1 MRKRI
6 KLNDEIV
13 FVELDEEIIVSVTN
27 RDGVDV
33 DYDDNEVRLA
43 LEENLRSERAE
54 IDIQFN
60 EWGIA

>member
-6 KLNDEIV
+6 KLNDQIV

-27 RDGVDV
+27 RDGFDV
-33 DYDDNEVRLA
+33 DYDDVEVRLA

-60 EWGIA
+60 EWGLV

>member
-13 FVELDEEIIVSVTN
+13 FVELDEEIILSVTN
-27 RDGVDV
+27 RCGVDV

-60 EWGIA
+60 EWGLV